1 MEDKLLKA
9 LNNREHDGV
18 WGIDEG
24 RLTRHKTQ
32 KVKTD
37 NHYEIELL
45 LWFDE
50 DSNLIE
56 VKTRLNK

>member
-18 WGIDEG
+18 WEIDKG
-24 RLTRHKTQ
+24 RLVRYKTQ

-37 NHYEIELL
+37 NHNEIELL

-50 DSNLIE
+50 KSNLIE